1 MEQQSIKTS
10 ILVWGWTLG
19 LLLLLSYLLCV
30 VFGLL
35 APERFHMHE
44 AWAPLLPWFEW
55 LTLTGFLAGA
65 AGSFLYG
72 WYIALVAVPLYHF
85 LRRKLT

>member
-19 LLLLLSYLLCV
+19 LLLLLSYLLCI

-35 APERFHMHE
+35 APERFHMDE

-72 WYIALVAVPLYHF
+72 WYIALVVVPLYHC